1 MLAVVGVGIG
11 CFSGFSGHIM
21 LEIAGVVKAESETF
35 AEFAD
40 YRFWIY
46 MALVLGLNE
55 SIMSES

>member
-1 MLAVVGVGIG
+1 MLV
-11 CFSGFSGHIM
+11 
-21 LEIAGVVKAESETF
+21 IAGVVKAESETW
-35 AEFAD
+35 AELAD

>member
-1 MLAVVGVGIG
+1 
-11 CFSGFSGHIM
+11 M